1 MVFAQT
7 YKHSPHIKKENKMQQ
22 NNKPDGVN
30 MPKTKL
36 GLSKMNT
43 LVDIA
48 EELFTNVGFYQTS
61 IADICKKAGTAIGT
75 FYIYFESKMAIYRY
89 LVEKYKADIKNQLSQ
104 SIKDCTTRIQKEREG
119 IKCFI
124 RYALNKPTVYNVIWG
139 SLSIDKQLFKD
150 YYESFADSYAK
161 ALNRD
166 DKEIY
171 HYDTN
176 GVAYMLM
183 GITNFLGLHA
193 LFNQMTEDKL
203 DELMDNTVMPM
214 LSRGLFTN
222 FDDKS

>member
-1 MVFAQT
+1 MSQST
-7 YKHSPHIKKENKMQQ
+7 KTN
-22 NNKPDGVN
+22 GVN

-43 LVDIA
+43 LVEIA

-61 IADICKKAGTAIGT
+61 ISDICKKAHTAVGT

-89 LVEKYKADIKNQLSQ
+89 LVEKHKADIKRELAQ

-139 SLSIDKQLFKD
+139 SLSVDKQLFKD
-150 YYESFADSYAK
+150 YYESFAYSYAK

-166 DKEIY
+166 DKQTY
-171 HYDTN
+171 PYDTN
-176 GVAYMLM
+176 TVAYMLM
-183 GITNFLGLHA
+183 GITNFLGLYA
-193 LFNQMTEDKL
+193 LFNEMTEANL
-203 DELMDNTVMPM
+203 DELMDKTVMP
-214 LSRGLFTN
+214 LLLQGLFLPT
-222 FDDKS
+222 K